1 MTRLLLVRHGQSE
14 WNAERRWQGR
24 ADPPLSEL
32 GRRQAGAARIP
43 GVDVVVSSP
52 LVRAHDTAR
61 IVAAS
66 LGVTVAEVHAD
77 LQEREAGEWT
87 GLTRVEIAARTPG
100 APESG
105 ARPAGYEPDTDV
117 WERAGPVLRDLAG
130 RHEGRTVLAISHG
143 GVIGVVARAIDP
155 VVAADLGPVPNLGGI
170 SVEVD
175 HGGEDGG
182 RFGPVAVVRLLGSAA
197 ATSPASE

>member
-117 WERAGPVLRDLAG
+117 WERAGRVLRDLAG

>member
-32 GRRQAGAARIP
+32 GRRQAGAARIA

-52 LVRAHDTAR
+52 LVRAHETAR

-66 LGVTVAEVHAD
+66 LGRTVAEVHAD

-87 GLTRVEIAARTPG
+87 GLTRAEIAARIPG

-117 WERAGPVLRDLAG
+117 WERAGRALRDLAG

-143 GVIGVVARAIDP
+143 GLIGVVARAIDP
-155 VVAADLGPVPNLGGI
+155 VVAAELGSVPNLGGI
-170 SVEVD
+170 AVEID
-175 HGGEDGG
+175 RGGELGG
-182 RFGPVAVVRLLGSAA
+182 SFGRARVVHRLRSPA
-197 ATSPASE
+197 ATTPASE

>member
-1 MTRLLLVRHGQSE
+1 VTSVLLLRHGQST

-32 GRRQAGAARIP
+32 GRRQAAAARISD
-43 GVDVVVSSP
+43 VDVVVSSP
-52 LVRAHDTAR
+52 LVRAHETAR

-66 LGVTVAEVHAD
+66 IGRTVAEVHAD

-105 ARPAGYEPDTDV
+105 ARPVGYETDTDV
-117 WERAGPVLRDLAG
+117 WERARRALCDLAG

-143 GVIGVVARAIDP
+143 GLIGVVAQAVDP
-155 VVAADLGPVPNLGGI
+155 AVAAELGPVPHLGGI
-170 SVEVD
+170 AVD
-175 HGGEDGG
+175 VDLDGQDAG
-182 RFGPVAVVRLLGSAA
+182 RFGPAAVIRLLGSAA
-197 ATSPASE
+197 ATTPASE